1 MPFTIRMSKLKTKII
16 ALAVLTGFAAGAQA
30 QSSVTLYGVMDVAL
44 SYQTH
49 TNPSGDSTIGLQQG
63 NEGFLSG
70 SRFGL
75 KGDEALGDGWRAGFT
90 LENGFLA
97 NTGKLDQQGQLFG
110 RQAFVKLGRERWGDV
125 ALGRQYTTANTMLY
139 YVDPLG
145 VGAAPSNSWQVY
157 LVGQR
162 YDNAISYTGAWGPM
176 QVIAEYAAGGIA
188 GETRARSSMS
198 LGVKYASGPI
208 TLIGDAQQTNDTQS
222 RRARIYLGGVK
233 ATIGNASLYANYLH
247 SNRDAGFDSSNGG
260 TDTASITSMASGSPT
275 AAVAIN
281 SVFSQRRSD
290 DFFTLGASYRA
301 TPSWLFTV
309 AGMQDRTHADG
320 FDGTRTTTY
329 GVADYSLSKRT
340 DVYLATAYE
349 WTSGGWSGLFGNTTT
364 NASAAKG
371 VTLNGRSEQLS
382 VMLGLRHLF

>member
-1 MPFTIRMSKLKTKII
+1 MKKKFVVT
-16 ALAVLTGFAAGAQA
+16 AVLAGVAAGAHA

-49 TNPSGDSTIGLQQG
+49 TNPSGDSTFGLQQG

-75 KGDEALGDGWRAGFT
+75 KGNEALGDGWKAGFT

-97 NTGKLDQQGQLFG
+97 NNGKLDQQGQLFG
-110 RQAFVKLGRERWGDV
+110 RQAFVKLGHERWGEL

-145 VGAAPSNSWQVY
+145 VGAAPSNSWQVF

-162 YDNAISYTGAWGPM
+162 YDNAISYTGTWGAM

-188 GETRARSSMS
+188 GDTRARSSMS
-198 LGVKYASGPI
+198 LGVKYTSGLV
-208 TLIGDAQQTNDTQS
+208 TLIGDVQQTNDTQS

-233 ATIGNASLYANYLH
+233 ATFGNANLFANYLH

-281 SVFSQRRSD
+281 SVFNQRRSD
-290 DFFTLGASYRA
+290 DFFTLGANYRA
-301 TPSWLFTV
+301 TPAWLFTV
-309 AGMQDRTHADG
+309 GGMQDRTNADG
-320 FDGTRTTTY
+320 FNGTRSTAY

-340 DVYLATAYE
+340 DVYLATSYE
-349 WTSGGWSGLFGNTTT
+349 WTSGGWSGLFGNSTT
-364 NASAAKG
+364 NAAAAKG
-371 VTLNGRSEQLS
+371 TALNGRNEQLS
-382 VMLGLRHLF
+382 VMLGLRHFF